1 MSHLGRA
8 LCTGVVVALSAAVI
22 GCSAS
27 SRFAAAQSAAA
38 IGTSG
43 ARQAALYLA
52 RDNGDGA
59 PRTMVAVHTTRS
71 AVQAS
76 APSLVSSGGAESVVL
91 VSMTGHFVGYAASG
105 PSGAAIPTG
114 SALTV
119 VYNPATKEITDW
131 SITKSPYQLPGSSK
145 AR

>member
-1 MSHLGRA
+1 MSPLGRA
-8 LCTGVVVALSAAVI
+8 LCAGVVVALSAAVI

-27 SRFAAAQSAAA
+27 SRFAATQSAAA

-43 ARQAALYLA
+43 ARQAALNLA

-59 PRTMVAVHTTRS
+59 PRTMVAVRTTRS

-76 APSLVSSGGAESVVL
+76 APSLVSSGGAESVVV

-119 VYNPATKEITDW
+119 VYNPATRAVTDW
-131 SITKSPYQLPGSSK
+131 SITDNSYQLPGTSQT
-145 AR
+145 R